1 MATSNKT
8 LLFSSIPPSGL
19 PIPNKTLT
27 LATLPFDP
35 SIPPPPGG
43 LTLSILY
50 TSLDPFLTDKMR
62 DPSTASYT
70 PAYTLNAPITNDAVA
85 RVIQSSA
92 SEYSAG
98 DLVLADLPFAEFAT
112 LTAEDIPFKIRAVL
126 PNPFGWT
133 GDDLALYLG
142 PVGMTGLTAFSALY
156 EIGKP
161 KKGETIFVSSAA
173 GAVGQMV
180 GQIAKREGMRVI
192 GSVGS
197 HEKLEFI
204 TRELGFDA
212 GFNYK
217 IERAGEALKRLAP
230 EGVDVYFDNVGGEQL
245 DAALEAMNER
255 GRIIACGM
263 VGCSFPFLFFSL
275 AFFCF
280 TASCSFWAG
289 YWTETNSGQITQ
301 YNRDPKDWDGVK
313 NLLCLVDKRL
323 TMRGFIVADPDFGP
337 AYLEDHQT
345 KMHQWLA
352 DGSIKAKLDIS
363 EGLENATQGLLDLFS
378 GKNFGKAVL
387 KIKDE

>member
-1 MATSNKT
+1 
-8 LLFSSIPPSGL
+8 
-19 PIPNKTLT
+19 
-27 LATLPFDP
+27 
-35 SIPPPPGG
+35 
-43 LTLSILY
+43 
-50 TSLDPFLTDKMR
+50 MR

-197 HEKLEFI
+197 DEKLEFI

-263 VGCSFPFLFFSL
+263 VGCSFPSFFFLLPSFALLRL
-275 AFFCF
+275 APFGSD
-280 TASCSFWAG
+280 T
-289 YWTETNSGQITQ
+289 GQ
-301 YNRDPKDWDGVK
+301 
-313 NLLCLVDKRL
+313 RL
-323 TMRGFIVADPDFGP
+323 TAARSRSTTVTPRTGMASRTCFALLISDSPCVALLWPTRTLARRILRITRPKCTSGWPMRASRPS
-337 AYLEDHQT
+337 LT
-345 KMHQWLA
+345 
-352 DGSIKAKLDIS
+352 SAKDSRMRLR
-363 EGLENATQGLLDLFS
+363 AC
-378 GKNFGKAVL
+378 
-387 KIKDE
+387 